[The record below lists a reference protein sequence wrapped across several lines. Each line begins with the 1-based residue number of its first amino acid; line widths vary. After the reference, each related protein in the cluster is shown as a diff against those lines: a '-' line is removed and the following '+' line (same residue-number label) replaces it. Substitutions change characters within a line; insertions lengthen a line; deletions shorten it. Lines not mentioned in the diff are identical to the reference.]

1 LRILV
6 VGDVVGRPGRRAVR
20 LALSKLRQKHSID
33 RVIANG
39 ENAAGGIGLTPDTAD
54 ELFRSGVDIIT
65 SGNHIWHHNN
75 ILPYLDGVQP
85 ILRPLNLP
93 PGTMGQGYLLMG
105 QVMVV
110 NLLGRVFMGNFECP
124 FRTMDRLLDE
134 VNPIPPIIVVD
145 FHAEATAEK
154 VALGWYL
161 DGRVSAIVGT
171 HTHVGTVDARVLS
184 KGTAYVS
191 DIGMA
196 GAINSVIGDDID
208 SVIHR
213 FLTMMPHRLSVG
225 KGNLVFNSVM
235 VDVEEEGGKALDIS
249 RVDLEFKEQ

>member
-1 LRILV
+1 MRILM

-20 LALSKLRQKHSID
+20 LALQQLRQKHSID
-33 RVIANG
+33 LVIANG
-39 ENAAGGIGLTPDTAD
+39 ENAAGGIGLTADTAD
-54 ELFRSGVDIIT
+54 ELFRSGVDVIT
-65 SGNHIWHHNN
+65 SGNHIWHHKD
-75 ILPYLDGVQP
+75 IFPYLDGMQP

-93 PGTMGQGYLLMG
+93 PGTIGQGYLVIG

-110 NLLGRVFMGNFECP
+110 SLLGRVFIGNFECP

-134 VNPIPPIIVVD
+134 VNPLPPIIVVD

-154 VALGWYL
+154 VALGWYI
-161 DGRVSAIVGT
+161 DGRVSAIAGT
-171 HTHVGTVDARVLS
+171 HTHVGTIDARVLP

-196 GAINSVIGDDID
+196 GAVDSVIGDDID

-213 FLTMMPHRLSVG
+213 FLTMMPHRLSVA
-225 KGNLVFNSVM
+225 KGNLVFNSVLLE
-235 VDVEEEGGKALDIS
+235 VEEEIGRALSIS
-249 RVDLEFKEQ
+249 RIDLEFKE

>member
-1 LRILV
+1 M

-20 LALSKLRQKHSID
+20 LALQKLRQKHNID
-33 RVIANG
+33 LVIANG

-54 ELFRSGVDIIT
+54 ELFRSGVDVIT
-65 SGNHIWHHNN
+65 SGNHIWHHKD
-75 ILPYLDGVQP
+75 IFPYLDSMQP

-93 PGTMGQGYLLMG
+93 PGTVGQGYLVIG

-110 NLLGRVFMGNFECP
+110 SLLGRVFIGNFECP
-124 FRTMDRLLDE
+124 FRTMDRLLNE
-134 VNPIPPIIVVD
+134 VNPLPPIIVVD

-161 DGRVSAIVGT
+161 DGRVSAVAGT
-171 HTHVGTVDARVLS
+171 HTHVGTVDARVLPE
-184 KGTAYVS
+184 GTAYVS

-196 GAINSVIGDDID
+196 GAVDSVIGDDID

-213 FLTMMPHRLSVG
+213 FLTMMPYRLSVA
-225 KGNLVFNSVM
+225 KGNLVFNSVL
-235 VDVEEEGGKALDIS
+235 VEVEEESGKALGIS
-249 RVDLEFKEQ
+249 RIDLEFKE